1 MATAS
6 TANFD
11 LTIHDNNVFV
21 IINHSRKQHKYDNL
35 HKIYNELIKT
45 IDFQNTSKEHFH
57 DRVTELII
65 QEKIVNKPNRN
76 DDSYRVNESVVHFN
90 IEQLEYCNLPASDL
104 SLATHTTK
112 QSSFIESVNTQKNS
126 INNIPETYLKKILVA
141 KNLSEELLNQK
152 HSMTTYLK
160 KMKIES
166 LKAEIIFSLESTIS
180 FLFQEEL
187 NTLKDKCEK
196 LMQNT

>member
-11 LTIHDNNVFV
+11 LTILDNNAFV

-45 IDFQNTSKEHFH
+45 IDFQNTSKEHLH
-57 DRVTELII
+57 DRATELII

-76 DDSYRVNESVVHFN
+76 DDSYRVNESIVDFN

-112 QSSFIESVNTQKNS
+112 QSSFVESVNKQKNS
-126 INNIPETYLKKILVA
+126 INKIPETYLKKILVA

-196 LMQNT
+196 LM

>member
-1 MATAS
+1 MATAF

-141 KNLSEELLNQK
+141 KNLSQK
-152 HSMTTYLK
+152 H
-160 KMKIES
+160 
-166 LKAEIIFSLESTIS
+166 
-180 FLFQEEL
+180 
-187 NTLKDKCEK
+187 
-196 LMQNT
+196 